1 VLKTGGGLQIFP
13 ALLVHT
19 TLHSVPFLDYFCI
32 ADQADKNLCDS
43 PLILD
48 CPRAVMGR

>member
-1 VLKTGGGLQIFP
+1 MGIEPTSEAWEVWFDILSRDNFR
-13 ALLVHT
+13 V
-19 TLHSVPFLDYFCI
+19 

-48 CPRAVMGR
+48 CPRAVMGP